1 LKISLTIHVDADL
14 RHKVAYVYANYNKIG
29 NLMTADET
37 YKWFY
42 VSARPVRPTDRLGP
56 FRFFPNTV
64 VHPSTISADHTARLL
79 DLI

>member
-1 LKISLTIHVDADL
+1 
-14 RHKVAYVYANYNKIG
+14 
-29 NLMTADET
+29 MTANET

-42 VSARPVRPTDRLGP
+42 VLARPVRPTNRLGP

-64 VHPSTISADHTARLL
+64 VHPSTISADYTARLL